1 VVERESLAE
10 ERGSSLSGRSS
21 ARGSVNLLEGPEKRG
36 EPKMADQ
43 RRVHGAPLLRQHQRL
58 SINHSRSAPLRS
70 LSRLLAHVRSRAR
83 SLANG
88 LQKCDRTANTAPSL
102 RVYVYA
108 GPVPRDYDR
117 ILRSSRS
124 AATRRRSR
132 RTAAH
137 PSRFLQLTPVLIEFR
152 PRRVSRRSATRR
164 SDVDV
169 VVSLLVILFA
179 NNDERAGR
187 ARSLKLPARSS
198 GWPVSPICRGIGFER
213 AST

>member
-102 RVYVYA
+102 RVYVY
-108 GPVPRDYDR
+108 GPV
-117 ILRSSRS
+117 
-124 AATRRRSR
+124 RSR
-132 RTAAH
+132 ATMIAFCGRRGAPRLVDAPAA
-137 PSRFLQLTPVLIEFR
+137 PPLI
-152 PRRVSRRSATRR
+152 P
-164 SDVDV
+164 
-169 VVSLLVILFA
+169 
-179 NNDERAGR
+179 
-187 ARSLKLPARSS
+187 
-198 GWPVSPICRGIGFER
+198 R
-213 AST
+213 ASCN